1 MTDGNLD
8 IMDMVERMPAF
19 PISVHRVL
27 ELTADINAD
36 PKELVA
42 IIEHDPV
49 LIMRILKLAN
59 SPYFRLSQK
68 ITSVNHAVVIIG
80 FNTVK
85 NLALS
90 VAAIGVLRLKTGA
103 DFDMEG
109 FLLHS
114 LSTAAIAKLFAKNM
128 RVPTKESFD
137 YFLSGL
143 LHDFGKIVFAHFR
156 PIDFQRALG
165 IARERGVPLY
175 EAEREI
181 FNIDHTRVGSIL
193 GEKWNLPSNLLD
205 AMEHH
210 HDRDRTRS
218 LLTDAVS
225 AANQIG
231 KELKYGE
238 GGNPVAERI
247 PDKIAGMFG
256 DDLDGIVGKLGDV
269 KGEIEQTKVF
279 ATL

>member
-1 MTDGNLD
+1 MTDGRLD
-8 IMDMVERMPAF
+8 IMEMVERMPAF
-19 PISVHRVL
+19 PMSVHRVL

-68 ITSVNHAVVIIG
+68 ITSVNHAMVIIG

-85 NLALS
+85 NMALS
-90 VAAIGVLRLKTGA
+90 IAAIGFLRLKTSEG
-103 DFDMEG
+103 FDMEG

-114 LSTAAIAKLFAKNM
+114 LSTATIAKLFAKNM
-128 RVPTKESFD
+128 RVPARESFD

-143 LHDFGKIVFAHFR
+143 LHDFGKIVFAHFE
-156 PIDFQRALG
+156 PLDFQKALRM
-165 IARERGVPLY
+165 AREKGISLH

-181 FNIDHTRVGSIL
+181 FNIDHAQVGSIL
-193 GEKWNLPSNLLD
+193 GEKWHLPSNLIE
-205 AMEHH
+205 AMKSHH
-210 HDRDRTRS
+210 NLSCART
-218 LLTDAVS
+218 LLADVVS
-225 AANQIG
+225 ASNQIG
-231 KELKYGE
+231 KELKIGE
-238 GGNPVAERI
+238 GGDPAMEKI
-247 PDKIAGMFG
+247 PDRITDLFG
-256 DDLDGIVGKLGDV
+256 ADVGGIVGQLGDV
-269 KGEIEQTKVF
+269 SGEIDEAMVF